1 MIMARAPAEINV
13 SIYTPTP
20 VKPTFT
26 AAKIMQNTIKAQYKS
41 NAGALLN
48 RWPNPPCLEFNEMTA
63 PKMARYV
70 AGRNLTK
77 GLPPSVE

>member
-26 AAKIMQNTIKAQYKS
+26 AAKIAQNTIKAQYKS
-41 NAGALLN
+41 NAGALLS
-48 RWPNPPCLEFNEMTA
+48 RWPNPPCLNEVTA

-70 AGRNLTK
+70 AGRNLAK